1 MIALFFSIVSSS
13 LLFVLF
19 KLFPKW
25 KIDTFQAIVFNYF
38 VAFTAGFAL
47 YGNEWKATA
56 MHTGTW
62 PWFALLA
69 GFLFITLFLL
79 MGSSSQQNGVGKTS
93 IAVKMSMAMSMLLM
107 MIWYKEHIT
116 FLKILGIGLALI
128 GVILVSMQDSQKGAK
143 NGSSWMLIVL
153 FVGSGMLDFVL
164 NYVQKYELNILTP
177 SLFSSIGFGCAG
189 IMGLCVLIYKLIQKK
204 ITFHW
209 RNVLAGILLGIPN
222 YFSIYLLLHAY
233 SSTGWN
239 DSTVLA
245 ITNVSV
251 VVLSSLM
258 GYFIFRETLTRIKL
272 IGALVAI
279 SALVILYF
287 ANGSH

>member
-1 MIALFFSIVSSS
+1 MIALLFSIVCSS

-38 VAFTAGFAL
+38 VAFIAGFAL
-47 YGNEWKATA
+47 YGNEWKDSA
-56 MHTGTW
+56 MNAGAW

-107 MIWYKEHIT
+107 MIWYNEHIT
-116 FLKILGIGLALI
+116 FLKILGIGLALV
-128 GVILVSMQDSQKGAK
+128 GVILVSKQDSQKSAK
-143 NGSSWMLIVL
+143 NGSGWMLIVL
-153 FVGSGMLDFVL
+153 FVGSGLLDFVL
-164 NYVQKYELNILTP
+164 NYVQKYELDILTP

-251 VVLSSLM
+251 VVFSSLM
-258 GYFIFRETLTRIKL
+258 GYFIFKETLTRIKL

-279 SALVILYF
+279 SALIILYF

>member
-1 MIALFFSIVSSS
+1 
-13 LLFVLF
+13 
-19 KLFPKW
+19 
-25 KIDTFQAIVFNYF
+25 
-38 VAFTAGFAL
+38 
-47 YGNEWKATA
+47 
-56 MHTGTW
+56 
-62 PWFALLA
+62 
-69 GFLFITLFLL
+69 

-107 MIWYKEHIT
+107 MIWYNEHIT
-116 FLKILGIGLALI
+116 FLKILGIGLALV
-128 GVILVSMQDSQKGAK
+128 GVILVSKQDSQKSAK
-143 NGSSWMLIVL
+143 NGSGWMLIVL
-153 FVGSGMLDFVL
+153 FVGSGLLDFVL
-164 NYVQKYELNILTP
+164 NYVQKYELDILTP

-251 VVLSSLM
+251 VVFSSLM
-258 GYFIFRETLTRIKL
+258 GYFIFKETLTRIKL

-279 SALVILYF
+279 SALIILYF

>member
-1 MIALFFSIVSSS
+1 MIALLFSIVCSS

-38 VAFTAGFAL
+38 VAFIAGFAL
-47 YGNEWKATA
+47 YGNEWKDSA
-56 MHTGTW
+56 MNAGAW
-62 PWFALLA
+62 PGFALLA

-107 MIWYKEHIT
+107 MIWYNEHIT
-116 FLKILGIGLALI
+116 FLKILGIGLALV
-128 GVILVSMQDSQKGAK
+128 GVILVSKQDSQKSAK
-143 NGSSWMLIVL
+143 NGSGWMLIVL
-153 FVGSGMLDFVL
+153 FVGSGLLDFVL
-164 NYVQKYELNILTP
+164 NYVQKYELDILTP

-251 VVLSSLM
+251 VVFSSLM
-258 GYFIFRETLTRIKL
+258 GYFIFKETLTRIKL

-279 SALVILYF
+279 SALIILYF